1 MNSPASVASPAPAS
15 RQRQHNECIDDLRAT
30 VVRLRCSGR
39 SWSEVQALTSLPRST
54 MQHILQVWEREG
66 RISKKQR
73 GGNLN
78 PVYTDAVREC
88 VISAQDRDS
97 VLRLQ
102 DLANE
107 VENSLHLPPP
117 SLSTVWRMLK
127 GEVFTT
133 KNVEQYANARNTPE
147 TKQKR
152 AAWCRDVGPTLEA
165 DTSIWIDET
174 PFSFCIMRSRGR
186 SRKGQPAI
194 GVVPAIRGRNHTV
207 IAAISPTRG
216 LLYFEIKVTEPELEF
231 ISKRKGSRKKKT
243 SPRGVNRDIFRNFLI
258 HLFTL
263 PLFSD
268 SNTRFTLLC
277 DNARIHKG
285 DIDET
290 IFQAGH
296 SLQYL
301 AAWSPELNPI
311 EYAFSKWKLAYRAL
325 FPATEEAVDE
335 AIRSSSTDITPLDC
349 QHYFQHTQSLYAK
362 AVNMED
368 L

>member
-1 MNSPASVASPAPAS
+1 MSSPACTSSPAPAS
-15 RQRQHNECIDDLRAT
+15 RKRKHVECSDDLRAII
-30 VVRLRCSGR
+30 VRLRRGGHT
-39 SWSEVQALTSLPRST
+39 WSEVEQMTSVPQSTLRS
-54 MQHILQVWEREG
+54 ILQVYEQQG
-66 RISKKQR
+66 RTHKKKR
-73 GGNLN
+73 GGNLKHII
-78 PVYTDAVREC
+78 TDAVREC
-88 VISAQDRDS
+88 VITAQEGDA

-102 DLANE
+102 DLATRVTNT
-107 VENSLHLPPP
+107 LHLPPP
-117 SLSTVWRMLK
+117 SLSTMCRILQRA
-127 GEVFTT
+127 GFTT
-133 KNVEQYANARNTPE
+133 KKVEQYANDRNTPV
-147 TKQKR
+147 TKAKR
-152 AAWCRDVGPTLEA
+152 AAWCRDVGPTLQP
-165 DTSIWIDET
+165 DTAIFIDES
-174 PFSFCIMRSRGR
+174 PFSFCIMRTRGR

-216 LLYFEIKVTEPELEF
+216 LVHYEIKVTEPDEEF
-231 ISKRKGSRKKKT
+231 ISKRKGSAKKKT
-243 SPRGVNRDIFRNFLI
+243 GPRGVTREIFRQFIIN
-258 HLFTL
+258 LFARS
-263 PLFSD
+263 PFSD
-268 SNTRFTLLC
+268 SPTRFTLLC

-325 FPATEEAVDE
+325 FPATEETVDE
-335 AIRSSSTDITPLDC
+335 AIQSSAAQLTPQDC
-349 QHYFQHTQSLYAK
+349 LHYFQHTQSMYAK